1 MQPMRASANTLSIR
15 TRAFELIKQRSFAR
29 GRFVL
34 VSGKETNYYLDMKPT
49 MFHPEGAALLA
60 ELVLQRIKDLNVDY
74 VGGLE
79 MGAVPLVAAV
89 TTMSHV
95 AERPVTGFFVRKDVK
110 GHGTKKKVEALSGSL
125 QGKNVVILED
135 VTTTGDS
142 ALKAVEAARE
152 QGARIVLVLSI
163 VDREEGAAEAY
174 AKAGIP
180 FDWLF
185 RASEFLA
192 A

>member
-1 MQPMRASANTLSIR
+1 
-15 TRAFELIKQRSFAR
+15 
-29 GRFVL
+29 
-34 VSGKETNYYLDMKPT
+34 
-49 MFHPEGAALLA
+49 MFHAEGAALLA

-79 MGAVPLVAAV
+79 MGAVPLVASV
-89 TTMSHV
+89 TTMSHA

-125 QGKNVVILED
+125 QDKNVVILED

-142 ALKAVEAARE
+142 AMQAVEAARE
-152 QGARIVLVLSI
+152 QGARVVLVLSI
-163 VDREEGAAEAY
+163 VDREEGAAEFY
-174 AKAGIP
+174 VKAGIP

-192 A
+192 S

>member
-1 MQPMRASANTLSIR
+1 MQPMRVPTNKLAAR
-15 TRAFELIKQRSFAR
+15 ARAFELIRQRSFAR

-34 VSGKETNYYLDMKPT
+34 VSGKESNYYLDMKPT
-49 MFHPEGAALLA
+49 MFHPEGSALIA
-60 ELVLQRIKDLNVDY
+60 ELILEKIKDLNVDY

-79 MGAVPLVAAV
+79 MGAVPLVASV
-89 TTMSHV
+89 TTQSN
-95 AERPVTGFFVRKDVK
+95 AGPRPVTGFFVRKDIK

-135 VTTTGDS
+135 VTTTGES
-142 ALKAVEAARE
+142 AMKALTAARE
-152 QGARIVLVLSI
+152 EGANVVLVLSV
-163 VDREEGAAEAY
+163 VDREEGAAEFY
-174 AKAGIP
+174 ARTGIP